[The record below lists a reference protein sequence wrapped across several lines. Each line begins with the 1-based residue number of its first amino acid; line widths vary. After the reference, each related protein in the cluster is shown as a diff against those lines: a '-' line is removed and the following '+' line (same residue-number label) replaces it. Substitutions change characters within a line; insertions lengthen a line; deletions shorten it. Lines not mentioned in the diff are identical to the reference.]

1 MQTDLDRLMQ
11 EAELDALLIFG
22 PANHNAAMVY
32 FTGVRHISW
41 GYLLKIRGQEAIRFY
56 NDMEREEAAATGLT
70 TRSNSDFDVRKVLEK
85 FGGDENRTQAELLR
99 RIFKEY
105 KIKGRVAVYG
115 KYEIGPGLSILRDL
129 DDSLPDVEI
138 IGENN
143 ARSVLMEA
151 RVTKSEDEIERIR
164 RMGQIT
170 TSVVGDVAN
179 FLTALDVQNELLVD
193 RDGQPVTIGDIKQ
206 KINLWLAM
214 RGAENPQGTIFAI
227 GRDAG
232 IPHSA
237 GNDADPIPIGQPIVF
252 DLFPCEAGGGYF
264 YDFTRTWSLGY
275 ATDEVQAIYEDVL
288 DVYQTVSNSILPN
301 TPVAQYQEQT
311 CDLFEAK
318 GHPTIKSS
326 PKTTKGYV
334 HSLAHGL
341 GLDVHEAP
349 VFRTAIENKA
359 LVLPGMVFT
368 IEPGLYYPDR
378 NLGVR
383 IEDTVQV
390 QPDGALQVLADFPKD
405 LVLELPR
412 MRA

>member
-1 MQTDLDRLMQ
+1 VQTDLDRLMQ
-11 EAELDALLIFG
+11 EAELEALLIFG

-41 GYLLKIRGQEAIRFY
+41 GYLLKVRGKEAIRFY

-70 TRSNSDFDVRKVLEK
+70 TRSNSDFDVRKVSEK
-85 FGGDENRTQAELLR
+85 FGGDENKTQTELLR

-105 KIKGRVAVYG
+105 KITGRVAVYG
-115 KYEIGPGLSILRDL
+115 RYEIGPGLSILRDL
-129 DDSLPDVEI
+129 DDSLPEVEI
-138 IGENN
+138 VGENH
-143 ARSVLMEA
+143 ASSVLMEA
-151 RVTKSEDEIERIR
+151 RITKSEAEVDRIR

-170 TSVVGDVAN
+170 ISVVGDVAN
-179 FLTALDVQNELLVD
+179 YLTALDVRNDILVD
-193 RDGQPVTIGDIKQ
+193 RDGQPVTVGDIKQ

-237 GNDADPIPIGQPIVF
+237 GNDVDPIPTGQPIVF

-288 DVYQTVSNSILPN
+288 DVYQTVSSSILPN
-301 TPVAQYQEQT
+301 TPVGQYQEQT

-318 GHPTIKSS
+318 GHPTVKSS
-326 PKTTKGYV
+326 PKTTEGYV

-349 VFRTAIENKA
+349 IFRTVKENKA

-368 IEPGLYYPDR
+368 IEPGLYYPER

-383 IEDTVQV
+383 IEDTVWV
-390 QPDGALQVLADFPKD
+390 QPDGTLQVLADFPKD
-405 LVLELPR
+405 LVIKLPR
-412 MRA
+412 M